1 MEKKQPLITIITPS
15 YMQGRYIE
23 DCILSI
29 KNQSWKHLEH
39 IILDSCSTD
48 STDEVVNRHLKDYP
62 AVYIREKDS
71 GQANAINKGLDMAK
85 GDIVCWLNA
94 DDFFMDE
101 RVLEKIVR
109 IFNSFAQIDA
119 VTGDGYYTDENRK
132 LTVPITLEKPKY
144 VQLKFLRHADYILQP
159 STFWKRN
166 KVRMDET
173 LHYAFDWKFFM
184 DLHKEGLAFIYSPE
198 YYSCYRVQRDSKT
211 FQDNA
216 ARKKEVCQ
224 VLRYNGVNPLSL
236 LWADIVYL
244 NYWISEKTGIP
255 VFRATISFLNKI
267 FKRLTDGIIYSC

>member
-1 MEKKQPLITIITPS
+1 MQNKQPLITIITPS

-29 KNQSWKHLEH
+29 KNQSWKNLEH

-48 STDEVVNRHLKDYP
+48 STDEVINKHVKDYP

-71 GQANAINKGLDMAK
+71 GQANAINRGLDMAR

-101 RVLEKIVR
+101 WVLEKIVR
-109 IFNSFAQIDA
+109 IFNSFAQIDV

-132 LTVPITLEKPKY
+132 TIAPVILERPGY
-144 VQLKFLRHADYILQP
+144 VRCKFMRHADYFLQP
-159 STFWKRN
+159 STFWRRN
-166 KVRMDET
+166 KVPGWTERNCT
-173 LHYAFDWKFFM
+173 HAFDWKYFM
-184 DLHKEGLAFIYSPE
+184 DLYREGLAVLYSPE
-198 YYSCYRVQRDSKT
+198 YYSCHRVQQNSKT

-224 VLRYNGVNPLSL
+224 VLRYNRVNPFSL

-244 NYWISEKTGIP
+244 NYWISEKTGSR
-255 VFRATISFLNKI
+255 FS
-267 FKRLTDGIIYSC
+267 G